1 MGKRRRAKPSVIE
14 ISSSSEPENGSSE
27 EGEGS
32 EEEES
37 EEALSES
44 DDDFDDFDD
53 SALSSESDGDSE
65 DEEESSSSFGSQEH
79 DDDEDI
85 EEEGDESGSDRVLRL
100 LQGGGALRKL
110 REGLEKLT
118 LTDYKAYLRSN
129 GLRLSGTK
137 EECMQRIIEHWRMK
151 DGNGQ
156 RQYPRSSFAIN
167 CTGDVCKGD
176 VVLFTQKVY
185 KNFDKLRRGGKLL
198 GKRTIAGRIVKE
210 SYGAAKQ
217 QHTFTVEVL
226 WSQGVKQLPLLF
238 PLLVKGR
245 NLYKLKTFRQRWKDE
260 DERLEI
266 LAEKHKRGDAARS
279 IRATRKSKSIKPT
292 KVSSKNKGNK
302 RQKLD
307 HHSRP
312 SEMKRTSNA
321 KKHKYSINERGKAMT
336 GSKRTKH
343 HQQKPYPPGR
353 LNLAESRNSRPS
365 MRNPDFVPTLRE
377 TSLQFNYPS
386 ANNFRHFESDS
397 YSQRVPYSYSSS
409 WDSAPRS
416 HLSSYSSYTLP
427 DPVYQQYGHGNYPS
441 SSFTR
446 YVPQSSNF
454 PHSPGMVGT
463 HRSSGPIPFVNY
475 ERRWN
480 S

>member
-27 EGEGS
+27 EGEAS

-65 DEEESSSSFGSQEH
+65 DEEESSSSYGSQEH

-137 EECMQRIIEHWRMK
+137 EECMQRIIEHWSCAAEYACLSTFEVEVRMK

-217 QHTFTVEVL
+217 QHTFT
-226 WSQGVKQLPLLF
+226 
-238 PLLVKGR
+238 
-245 NLYKLKTFRQRWKDE
+245 RWKDE
-260 DERLEI
+260 DERLEV

-292 KVSSKNKGNK
+292 KVSSKNKVNK

-307 HHSRP
+307 HHRRP
-312 SEMKRTSNA
+312 SEMMRTSNA
-321 KKHKYSINERGKAMT
+321 KKHKYFINERGKAMT

-343 HQQKPYPPGR
+343 HQQKPHPPGR
-353 LNLAESRNSRPS
+353 LNLAESRNSRPP

-463 HRSSGPIPFVNY
+463 HRSSGSIPFVNY